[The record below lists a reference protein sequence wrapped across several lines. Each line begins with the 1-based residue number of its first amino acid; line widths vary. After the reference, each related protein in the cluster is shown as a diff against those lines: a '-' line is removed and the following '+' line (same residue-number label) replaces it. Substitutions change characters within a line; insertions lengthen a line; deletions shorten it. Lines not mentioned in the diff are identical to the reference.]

1 MATSRS
7 LGTLTLDI
15 IAKIG
20 GFENGMDKAARTAD
34 SKARQISA
42 SQRRE
47 AKASAEAWGRVA
59 GVVGGLF
66 AGISVGLVF
75 TKFITET
82 RNAEQE
88 QAQLAAAL
96 KSTGMSAGIT
106 QTQLNAMADSM
117 EQRSLF
123 SAGDINSAQ
132 ARLLSYTGIVGETFP
147 EAMQAAIDMATRMG
161 MDVKQAAETVGRA
174 LDSPKEGLSALSR
187 QGFRFTEDQKAMVE
201 QMQETGR
208 SAEAQAIILSALESS
223 YGGAASAARDTFGGA
238 MSGLQHTIDSL
249 LTGDSG
255 SMAAMKESVE
265 SLNRLMASESTRAAF
280 QGLIGFLASTAE
292 GVGKLAGE
300 FSLGMQYAD
309 GFWDALFKYGSPSPF
324 KSAEEQLID
333 LRKELQSATEDGDK
347 FGFMWTDALNKANAE
362 KIRGLN
368 QQIGYYQALIE
379 RDSPPPLN
387 PAATAGASGSAGNK
401 PDLSFAGAAARIKA
415 EEEAAKKRE
424 ADRIAAE
431 KGAEAYILQLREQV
445 GKVNELSAV
454 EKVLY
459 DLQLDKVSLSHQQ
472 KNTAFLLAQEI
483 DDTKKLV
490 EEKKADLELT
500 TARITAQREF
510 NLMMDQYAR
519 QLEAVGLGDRNRQR
533 LSGVNQIEDKYAND
547 FQRLDD
553 FKRLAIYD
561 DKWTAEAEA
570 RYAQEL
576 AMILDFKS
584 RALASYGTY
593 FDELTAMQ
601 GDWALG
607 AQEAML
613 NYANESANV
622 FAQTQDLVSGAFKGM
637 EDSLTSFVTTG
648 KGNFSDLARSII
660 SDLIRIQIRSA
671 MTTVIGGAG
680 GLLSTIAGTLAG
692 GAVAGGTS
700 SSMYSLGGS
709 GSSISGFRA
718 DGGPV
723 SAGGL
728 YRVNEQGPEMLDVGG
743 KQYLMMGNQSG
754 SVGANGG
761 GAVGGG
767 VLVNVSVDAGSSTV
781 QGSGDQSAQ
790 LGAMIGNAVRG
801 VLLKEKRPGG
811 MLA

>member
-20 GFENGMDKAARTAD
+20 GFESGMDKAARTAD
-34 SKARQISA
+34 NKARQISA

-47 AKASAEAWGRVA
+47 AKASAEAWSRVA
-59 GVVGGLF
+59 GVVGSLF

-96 KSTGMSAGIT
+96 KSTGESAGFT
-106 QTQLNAMADSM
+106 QSQLNSMADAM
-117 EQRSLF
+117 EKRSIF
-123 SAGDINSAQ
+123 SAGEITEAQ
-132 ARLLSYTGIVGETFP
+132 TRMMSYMNVVGEEFP
-147 EAMQAAIDMATRMG
+147 MAMQATIDMATRMG
-161 MDVKQAAETVGRA
+161 MDVKQAAETVGKA
-174 LDSPKEGLSALSR
+174 LDIPSQGMATLTR
-187 QGFRFTEDQKAMVE
+187 QGFKFTDDQKKLAE
-201 QMQETGR
+201 QLEATGR
-208 SAEAQAIILSALESS
+208 IAEAQGIIFAELNPIYS
-223 YGGAASAARDTFGGA
+223 GAAAAARDTFGGSMTA
-238 MSGLQHTIDSL
+238 LQNNINSL

-255 SMAAMKESVE
+255 SMAQMKESVE
-265 SLNRLMASESTRAAF
+265 SLNTLLADEKTKAAF
-280 QGLIGFLASTAE
+280 QSLTGSLSTLALGLAAATTELVSFGIEAGNFLADLRF
-292 GVGKLAGE
+292 GKVE
-300 FSLGMQYAD
+300 TNDPISDYTNKINTLGMA
-309 GFWDALFKYGSPSPF
+309 ASKL
-324 KSAEEQLID
+324 QLSLSYWNFDFIKEGQ
-333 LRKELQSATEDGDK
+333 RKELAGVLAQL
-347 FGFMWTDALNKANAE
+347 DAFEKLRANLVE
-362 KIRGLN
+362 KN
-368 QQIGYYQALIE
+368 AA
-379 RDSPPPLN
+379 DS
-387 PAATAGASGSAGNK
+387 GE
-401 PDLSFAGAAARIKA
+401 PDPKTPRPVIDAAGAAARIKA
-415 EEEAAKKRE
+415 EEDARKKRE

-431 KGAEAYILQLREQV
+431 KAAEAYILQLREQV
-445 GKVNELSAV
+445 GKVNELTAV

-459 DLQLDKVSLSHQQ
+459 DLQLDKVNLSHQQ
-472 KNTAFLLAQEI
+472 KNTAFMLAQEI

-510 NLMMDQYAR
+510 NLTMDQYAR
-519 QLEAVGLGDRNRQR
+519 QLDGMGLGNVAREKMA
-533 LSGVNQIEDKYAND
+533 GVSQINDKYAGD
-547 FQRLDD
+547 LRRIEDG
-553 FKRLAIYD
+553 KREAIYD
-561 DKWTAEAEA
+561 GKWTVQAEA
-570 RYAQEL
+570 RYAEEI
-576 AMILDFKS
+576 AMIKAFNTQ
-584 RALASYGTY
+584 ALGVH
-593 FDELTAMQ
+593 DEYWVKRKAQ
-601 GDWALG
+601 EGDWALG
-607 AQEAML
+607 ANEAMV

-622 FAQTQDLVSGAFKGM
+622 FAQTQDLFSSAFKGM
-637 EDSLTSFVTTG
+637 EDSLVSFVTTG
-648 KGNFSDLARSII
+648 KGNFSDLAQSII

-692 GAVAGGTS
+692 GAVAGGAS

-728 YRVNEQGPEMLDVGG
+728 YRVNERGPEMLDVGG

-761 GAVGGG
+761 GALGGS
-767 VLVNVSVDAGSSTV
+767 VNVSVSVDAGSSTV
-781 QGSGDQSAQ
+781 QGNGDQSAQ